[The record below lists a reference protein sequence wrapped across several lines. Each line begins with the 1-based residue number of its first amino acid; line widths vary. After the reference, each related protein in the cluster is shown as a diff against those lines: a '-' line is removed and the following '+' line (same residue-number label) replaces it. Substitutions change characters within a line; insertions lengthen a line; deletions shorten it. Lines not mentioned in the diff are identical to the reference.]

1 MPVTTA
7 DLPLPEGPVMRRL
20 SRIGST
26 DVVLSRAEKDPVTQ
40 PSRDSLE
47 VVVEQL
53 LDELNKPLS
62 VVAVGDDLAAL
73 AESRYGIGD
82 RNREFAALEE
92 GVIVLAVAN
101 THRVVRRK
109 LELGECRV
117 ESGCLVHARRQD
129 HDGSLVEDD
138 LELEPQLA
146 DGFEHPHFLG
156 FSRRNNDL
164 ANRKR
169 NDVSGSQQIEEPQ
182 AGRSAQRAYITGVG
196 PMQDAA
202 ILGDDAVEDWE
213 RREHASEV
221 VELAAGD
228 EQKTEP

>member
-138 LELEPQLA
+138 RVLEAELA
-146 DGFEHPHFLG
+146 DRVEG
-156 FSRRNNDL
+156 
-164 ANRKR
+164 
-169 NDVSGSQQIEEPQ
+169 
-182 AGRSAQRAYITGVG
+182 GVFARV
-196 PMQDAA
+196 PA
-202 ILGDDAVEDWE
+202 GDDRPAA
-213 RREHASEV
+213 REW
-221 VELAAGD
+221 LD
-228 EQKTEP
+228 LPRCEQLD